1 MLVVSL
7 CILLLAAGCL
17 TGPSGTTTPE
27 EGPPTGP
34 GSPSGTPEDAESD
47 PSDRSPS
54 GEAMGEGPYGPP
66 VWTPGD
72 WFTWQV
78 ASGPAQLEATTVV
91 AGVTDG
97 TAAVGFTDLE
107 TGLYAQWFHLPPAGS
122 MGTEDLSWD
131 LHDEPSSLIAFPLED
146 GATWEASFEGESLTF
161 SATRVAEDT
170 APVFRIDGTYPDG
183 DTAVRA
189 TYSVEAGQFL
199 GIELLYGGSEPW
211 AQASLVDHGSGFQDP
226 VHVLEGEDLFVGG
239 SAPPTFLREP
249 QTLPV
254 SAQATH
260 LLLGCQMGGIAG
272 TYRVQLDGPS
282 GQSAACDHQ
291 STEADWTS
299 DTQIRTPE
307 AEAGDWVLT
316 MAPGTAQG
324 FVFAEVVAVTAETV
338 EVG

>member
-1 MLVVSL
+1 MLVVIL

-17 TGPSGTTTPE
+17 AGSDGDTSPE
-27 EGPPTGP
+27 EGPPTEP
-34 GSPSGTPEDAESD
+34 GSPSGNPGDAREDA
-47 PSDRSPS
+47 SDRTAPEE
-54 GEAMGEGPYGPP
+54 GVEEGPYGPP
-66 VWTPGD
+66 VWVPGD

-78 ASGPAQLEATTVV
+78 DSGPAQLEATTVV
-91 AGVTDG
+91 TGVGDG

-107 TGLYAQWFHLPPAGS
+107 TGLYAQWFHLPPAGT
-122 MGTEDLSWD
+122 MGTEALSWE
-131 LHDEPSSLIAFPLED
+131 LHDEPSSLISFPLED

-161 SATRVAEDT
+161 SATRVADQA
-170 APVFRIDGTYPDG
+170 APVFSIDGTYPDG

-189 TYSVEAGQFL
+189 TYSVAAGQFL
-199 GIELLYGGSEPW
+199 TIDLLYGGSEPW
-211 AQASLVDHGSGFQDP
+211 AQARLIDHGEGFQDP

-249 QTLPV
+249 QTLRV
-254 SAQATH
+254 SAEATH
-260 LLLGCQMGGIAG
+260 LLLGCQMGGMAG

-282 GQSAACDHQ
+282 GQSAVCDHQ
-291 STEADWTS
+291 STGAQWAS